1 MGKFFLNHRANGASE
16 RLQANM
22 PVRICIVISDEV
34 PALRQWLNVFQ
45 NVHDKYYYYYYYYYY

>member
-45 NVHDKYYYYYYYYYY
+45 NVHDKYYYYY